1 MTVMDKEKF
10 EKHIQESTSYS
21 DASRKLYGNIFC
33 GNRQVIKK
41 YVRLYN
47 INVDHFID
55 HGKSNGYNFKKRPL
69 SEILKPNSYFSTTN
83 LKNRLY
89 KEGLKTPICEKCGQ
103 DEWWRGEK
111 ISLILDHI
119 NGNTSDLTIENL
131 RILCPNCNATL
142 PTHGGK
148 NVYHPKKEKIKK
160 KRKYI
165 VPNTWQR
172 KVKRPEFE
180 QLKNEIKELGYCG
193 TGRKYG
199 VSDNAIRKWIKFYE
213 KHNVLVV

>member
-1 MTVMDKEKF
+1 MDKEKF

-89 KEGLKTPICEKCGQ
+89 ANSLEDNAQINLFSLVFSILLSIYIKA
-103 DEWWRGEK
+103 K
-111 ISLILDHI
+111 II
-119 NGNTSDLTIENL
+119 N
-131 RILCPNCNATL
+131 
-142 PTHGGK
+142 
-148 NVYHPKKEKIKK
+148 EKIKK
-160 KRKYI
+160 SYYY
-165 VPNTWQR
+165 VQ
-172 KVKRPEFE
+172 
-180 QLKNEIKELGYCG
+180 
-193 TGRKYG
+193 
-199 VSDNAIRKWIKFYE
+199 
-213 KHNVLVV
+213 